1 MKTYLIF
8 NIILNRVFEEI
19 LKLQCAKIGMSR
31 VLFLKKNNNEK
42 ETQIIYYYII
52 INITA

>member
-31 VLFLKKNNNEK
+31 VLIFFLNNEK

-52 INITA
+52 INITS